1 MEYLHII
8 QELSIFAVRIYKRP
22 KIMVKKLL
30 FIISL
35 CGFSYYF
42 AYAVDFEHN
51 SLRDGDLVLQR
62 EVITDSL
69 YDLRNASFSDDTFVD
84 FYQQQGDTITRYF
97 QNAQYHY
104 LQSANNLSF
113 IGSENRQ
120 QTMMNSVPE
129 ILLRFPMIESPA
141 VYGVLER
148 FGKYCEYVFIKANGN
163 YESSYQG
170 EIVLHVSESDSI
182 SGVKHFVTTRYYSVS
197 DDKVNLQSSDR
208 QNTINLSEQYDRL
221 YADGCRYPVIERR
234 IVRLTDNPS
243 VVIYNKT
250 FYCSPEIQSQY
261 LNDDANAAQSERN
274 NYSLD
279 KSSNTGKNWTNNTDD
294 ISDYISNDIDLQ
306 QLRLEYDSD
315 VNTQGWLVLAD
326 SSGKV
331 LKTVNF
337 NGKGKE
343 TVKVN
348 LNYSGYG
355 IKPLVLYVNINSK
368 KYSYS
373 FYSSRP

>member
-1 MEYLHII
+1 M
-8 QELSIFAVRIYKRP
+8 
-22 KIMVKKLL
+22 
-30 FIISL
+30 
-35 CGFSYYF
+35 
-42 AYAVDFEHN
+42 
-51 SLRDGDLVLQR
+51 
-62 EVITDSL
+62 
-69 YDLRNASFSDDTFVD
+69 
-84 FYQQQGDTITRYF
+84 
-97 QNAQYHY
+97 
-104 LQSANNLSF
+104 
-113 IGSENRQ
+113 
-120 QTMMNSVPE
+120 
-129 ILLRFPMIESPA
+129 
-141 VYGVLER
+141 
-148 FGKYCEYVFIKANGN
+148 
-163 YESSYQG
+163 
-170 EIVLHVSESDSI
+170 
-182 SGVKHFVTTRYYSVS
+182 
-197 DDKVNLQSSDR
+197 
-208 QNTINLSEQYDRL
+208 
-221 YADGCRYPVIERR
+221 
-234 IVRLTDNPS
+234 TDNPS
-243 VVIYNKT
+243 VVIYDKT